1 MRRKTSVNSDI
12 EAGEWHGGKIALHL
26 IRKGNALP
34 MNKIDLPVKSGNG
47 DPFHFADTTE
57 RYLIDEKTENSGI
70 FVGFSLPGRGP

>member
-1 MRRKTSVNSDI
+1 
-12 EAGEWHGGKIALHL
+12 
-26 IRKGNALP
+26 